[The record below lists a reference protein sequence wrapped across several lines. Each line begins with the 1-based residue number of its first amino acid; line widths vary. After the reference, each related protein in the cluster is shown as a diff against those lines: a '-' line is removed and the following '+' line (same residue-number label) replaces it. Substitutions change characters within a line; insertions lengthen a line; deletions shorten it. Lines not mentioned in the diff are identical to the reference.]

1 MTPFAEVLGDASPA
15 AFAAGLLRKVFDEG
29 FEATLWTKL
38 RTLKESGWAPDK
50 FSLRRFE
57 YLALAARLF
66 DESGSRSVDEF
77 LEYARSYTTRE
88 PDTRNA
94 VQVMTIHKSK
104 GLTFDCVILPDVE
117 GSSLAS
123 VRRNLGVKR
132 DEHRQ
137 VEWVLDLPSKE
148 IVLGDEVLSSYRA
161 DCEAEAAY
169 ENLCKFYVA
178 LTRARQANYVIAQP
192 RATTARSNNFV
203 KLLEAALADEADP
216 DTTTFGGREA
226 RVLYAS
232 ETPSTNARWFEN
244 HERSTEGSEDERISA
259 GVEDPGRRRPLR
271 RTPSGS
277 ESSVVSARQL
287 FSRGGRFARSFG
299 TLVHALFEEIDWLDT
314 MSEDR
319 LASAWANVPCPDDS
333 LRKRAVDEVRGALAA
348 PAVRESLGKPSPDAT
363 CWREK
368 RFEILLNG
376 EWLSGT
382 FDRVVIES
390 DRATILDFKT
400 DAPESEEALEA
411 RVDGY
416 RPQLQTYRQVLS
428 RMTGLPEKVIGCQL
442 LFTRL
447 KRVIDVE

>member
-29 FEATLWTKL
+29 FEATLWSKLNDL
-38 RTLKESGWAPDK
+38 RTAGWSPDT

-57 YLALAARLF
+57 DLALAARLF
-66 DESGSRSVDEF
+66 DQTGSRSVDEF
-77 LEYARSYTTRE
+77 LEYARNYTTRE

-117 GSSLAS
+117 GRGLSD
-123 VRRNLGVKR
+123 VRRDLGVKR
-132 DEHRQ
+132 DEDRK
-137 VEWVLDLPSKE
+137 VEWVLDLPPKE
-148 IVLGDEVLSSYRA
+148 LVLADEVLASYRA

-169 ENLCKFYVA
+169 ESLCKFYVA
-178 LTRARQANYVIAQP
+178 LTRARQANYVIAEP
-192 RATTARSNNFV
+192 RGKAAKSNNFV
-203 KLLEAALADEADP
+203 KLLE
-216 DTTTFGGREA
+216 TTLVEEGEPGGRTFAGREA
-226 RVLYAS
+226 MVLYAS
-232 ETPSTNARWFEN
+232 DTPSTDARWFEK
-244 HERSTEGSEDERISA
+244 HERSTDGSEDERISA

-299 TLVHALFEEIDWLDT
+299 TLVHALFEEVEWLDT
-314 MSEDR
+314 MSPDQM
-319 LASAWANVPCPDDS
+319 ANAWANVPCPDDS
-333 LRKRAVDEVRGALAA
+333 LRKRAVDEVRDALAA

-400 DAPESEEALEA
+400 DAPDSEEALEA

-416 RPQLQTYRQVLS
+416 RPQLQTYRQVVS
-428 RMTGLPEKVIGCQL
+428 RMTGLPEPVIRCQL